1 MTIPRIFEKP
11 YTRVRLPV
19 YMDHRRSYV
28 PNNDGVGRQSTR
40 RLHLHALRPPRTYEY
55 IYTIRTHPYT
65 HLRHH
70 TRRCASYVYARR
82 KATGRRTGT
91 RTRRTSGARRGIP
104 GFAAHASTCPSPF
117 FLRSV
122 LPSRS
127 GCGRSGLRSLSVR
140 PRNHRLLEPHHLME
154 RWWGGFAAETYSE

>member
-55 IYTIRTHPYT
+55 IYTIRTHTYATT
-65 HLRHH
+65 HVAAL
-70 TRRCASYVYARR
+70 
-82 KATGRRTGT
+82 ATCTAGGKRPDDGRRTTGT

-154 RWWGGFAAETYSE
+154 RWCWWFAAETYSE

>member
-70 TRRCASYVYARR
+70 TRRCASYVYGRR

-104 GFAAHASTCPSPF
+104 GFAAPARARRRSFSDPSCSLAVAGRPV
-117 FLRSV
+117 RSPV
-122 LPSRS
+122 T
-127 GCGRSGLRSLSVR
+127 VR
-140 PRNHRLLEPHHLME
+140 PAPQSQAFGTASPNGTVVVVVR
-154 RWWGGFAAETYSE
+154 S